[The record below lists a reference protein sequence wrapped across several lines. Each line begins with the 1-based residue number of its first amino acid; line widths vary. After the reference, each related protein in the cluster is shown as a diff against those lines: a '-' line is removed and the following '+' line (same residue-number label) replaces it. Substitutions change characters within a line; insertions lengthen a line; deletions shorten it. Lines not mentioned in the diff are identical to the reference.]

1 MKKLFIGFI
10 AGALFMTAG
19 SALAETVIKNLV
31 GRTIEG
37 QFPVRVDGAYIQNP
51 AIVTDGTSFLPVKEF
66 ATTVGYAVYFD
77 PEGEILLERIIDVE
91 AAKLSSLEKTEK
103 ARIEQEQINA
113 AAAAENANNKK
124 IGDLERAIRIKTKE
138 IEQAQERVQE
148 NEEKMRLSK
157 QTYKENSPST
167 VYETTLIYQK
177 YMDLINTDKK
187 LVNQLQSEL
196 TELEAQKAQLQAK

>member
-51 AIVTDGTSFLPVKEF
+51 AIVSDGTSFLPVKEF

-103 ARIEQEQINA
+103 ARIEQEQMNA
-113 AAAAENANNKK
+113 AAAAQNANNKK
-124 IGDLERAIRIKTKE
+124 IGDLERSIKLVTSQIK
-138 IEQAQERVQE
+138 QA
-148 NEEKMRLSK
+148 EEKINKNERYQTLEIDVHGKRDPGLDQKIAEQQAIIAEK
-157 QTYKENSPST
+157 QT
-167 VYETTLIYQK
+167 
-177 YMDLINTDKK
+177 
-187 LVNQLQSEL
+187 EL
-196 TELEAQKAQLQAK
+196 KQLQAQLDALQQ

>member
-51 AIVTDGTSFLPVKEF
+51 AIVSDGTSFLPVKEF

-103 ARIEQEQINA
+103 ARIEQEQMNA
-113 AAAAENANNKK
+113 AAAAQNANNKK
-124 IGDLERAIRIKTKE
+124 IGDLERTVKLVTIQIK
-138 IEQAQERVQE
+138 QA
-148 NEEKMRLSK
+148 EEKIDKNEQYQTLEIKVRGKRDSGLDQKIAEQQAIIAEK
-157 QTYKENSPST
+157 QT
-167 VYETTLIYQK
+167 
-177 YMDLINTDKK
+177 
-187 LVNQLQSEL
+187 EL
-196 TELEAQKAQLQAK
+196 KQLQAQLDALQQ